1 MEHHAMKNRLCDLNN
16 HLFAH
21 IERLS
26 DEDLPSEKIEQEHKR
41 AYAMVA
47 VADQIIRAAA
57 TQIRAAELVTDF
69 DGSDPRPYLSTMR
82 DRSAE
87 APTGRALT
95 VVAGRK

>member
-1 MEHHAMKNRLCDLNN
+1 MEHHAMKNRLCDLND
-16 HLFAH
+16 HLFAQ
-21 IERLS
+21 IERLA
-26 DEDLPSEKIEQEHKR
+26 DEDNTPEKIEQEHKR

-82 DRSAE
+82 NGPVESPASRS
-87 APTGRALT
+87 LT